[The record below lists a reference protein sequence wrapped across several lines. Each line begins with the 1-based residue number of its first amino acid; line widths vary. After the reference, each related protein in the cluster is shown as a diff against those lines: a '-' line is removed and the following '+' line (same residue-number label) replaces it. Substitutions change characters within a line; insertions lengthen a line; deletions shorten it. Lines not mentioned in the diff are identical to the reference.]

1 MIDLTQL
8 QDQIKKKL
16 SVIENQPELE
26 NTKSFFLGKKG
37 LITLA
42 FKELGT
48 LDVTIRKE
56 QASKLNI
63 IKSQLTD
70 KINALQQDI
79 ASKEINKKLNTEK
92 LDITLPA
99 KKIIK
104 GKMNND
110 LMQISHQYL
119 KRGTLVKIINPKTK
133 NSILIT

>member
-63 IKSQLTD
+63 IKDLGYSIENWNYD
-70 KINALQQDI
+70 
-79 ASKEINKKLNTEK
+79 KLNET
-92 LDITLPA
+92 DI
-99 KKIIK
+99 ISIYIK
-104 GKMNND
+104 E
-110 LMQISHQYL
+110 QI
-119 KRGTLVKIINPKTK
+119 K
-133 NSILIT
+133 NYEFS

>member
-48 LDVTIRKE
+48 LDVTKRKE

-63 IKSQLTD
+63 IKVL
-70 KINALQQDI
+70 LI
-79 ASKEINKKLNTEK
+79 AI
-92 LDITLPA
+92 
-99 KKIIK
+99 
-104 GKMNND
+104 
-110 LMQISHQYL
+110 
-119 KRGTLVKIINPKTK
+119 
-133 NSILIT
+133 